1 VKALHPDVH
10 LLGDA
15 FAPRRMVS
23 ATRQA
28 WALARLLG

>member
-1 VKALHPDVH
+1 MNPRDR

-15 FAPRRMVS
+15 FAPRRMVL

-28 WALARLLG
+28 FDLARTFL